1 MTKHRR
7 KEYEAEDIGAML
19 RRMSRAL
26 VKRAAEGDTFALV
39 VLSQSRDEI
48 QQAMSDAARALH
60 AEPFNYP
67 WSTIGA
73 DLGITRQAA
82 QQMAARRVQGHHEE
96 QGVAS

>member
-1 MTKHRR
+1 VTNRR
-7 KEYEAEDIGAML
+7 HKEYEAEDIGGML

-60 AEPFNYP
+60 GPPFNYP

-82 QQMAARRVQGHHEE
+82 QQMAARYAQPETRED
-96 QGVAS
+96 VAS